1 VAPKVAGTF
10 TPIEVWTLWT
20 GINDRGSGDM
30 NLFKMADDGGL
41 LGVGLFTADAPQ
53 PSVGL
58 VADETGR

>member
-1 VAPKVAGTF
+1 
-10 TPIEVWTLWT
+10 
-20 GINDRGSGDM
+20 M